1 MKIGTVP
8 KITVGAVAIIG
19 LGLIGTR
26 HFISPKEDS
35 PPLVEIVTP
44 TLAPQTN
51 FTRKKVA
58 AAPKPADAPEISAQE
73 MQQIESFFAQLEE
86 AKTQQDLEITRLKA
100 FSSDESVVWLDLP
113 QDGENIQYEQDQQK
127 KWTEEE
133 RAEKIRQ
140 IEQDLVTLTT
150 QYEEHLAYA
159 DKEQN
164 KIGDQIS
171 NIAFEIGLEAAD
183 KDPVVLE
190 LVQRSSEIRDEDHRI
205 RREMIDL
212 VGEYLQLNGD
222 YTRVVDLTR
231 GHISVRRGL

>member
-86 AKTQQDLEITRLKA
+86 VDTQQNVEITKDEGISFAIRNGVTFLEEIHGEANIPPSSPQVSEAEIARLREEIEDTADQYWDVLTELKLA
-100 FSSDESVVWLDLP
+100 FTTSYVPPDPDRLDEEYLDL
-113 QDGENIQYEQDQQK
+113 
-127 KWTEEE
+127 
-133 RAEKIRQ
+133 Q
-140 IEQDLVTLTT
+140 IEITDL
-150 QYEEHLAYA
+150 
-159 DKEQN
+159 
-164 KIGDQIS
+164 
-171 NIAFEIGLEAAD
+171 
-183 KDPVVLE
+183 
-190 LVQRSSEIRDEDHRI
+190 LVS
-205 RREMIDL
+205 
-212 VGEYLQLNGD
+212 YFD
-222 YTRVVDLTR
+222 YTRNVDEFNPGGEIYNLFSGMVETSADDDMCYLTFT
-231 GHISVRRGL
+231 GEILYGNP